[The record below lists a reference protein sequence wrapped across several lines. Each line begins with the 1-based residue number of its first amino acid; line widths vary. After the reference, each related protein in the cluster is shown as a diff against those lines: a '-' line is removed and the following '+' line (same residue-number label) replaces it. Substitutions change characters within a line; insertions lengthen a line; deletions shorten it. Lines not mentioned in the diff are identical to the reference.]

1 MIPTDRPTDQPTDR
15 PCHFVTLPQMT
26 GAPVD
31 LYPKTRGL
39 WVSRHAEF
47 DFDGPST
54 RRRRSMR
61 RSEKTPHFGPRKRPG
76 VCVCAAASAP
86 TGAAKIDGQGRCS
99 ALAHRFLPRRSGRS
113 QPRRHTPRASFGV
126 QNEAFSQN
134 DAWNGVVGCWDRRNR
149 TQRVEKPIILVSWG
163 TGLPGHRSSGV
174 A

>member
-1 MIPTDRPTDQPTDR
+1 MEKDGKGGKRREKEREETVRKRTEKEREGARRRKDRPTTVI
-15 PCHFVTLPQMT
+15 CVTLPQMT

-61 RSEKTPHFGPRKRPG
+61 RSEKTPHFGPRKRP
-76 VCVCAAASAP
+76 
-86 TGAAKIDGQGRCS
+86 
-99 ALAHRFLPRRSGRS
+99 
-113 QPRRHTPRASFGV
+113 SFGV
-126 QNEAFSQN
+126 RNEACSQN
-134 DAWNGVVGCWDRRNR
+134 DAWNGVVGCWDRRNQ
-149 TQRVEKPIILVSWG
+149 TQRVEKTIILVSWS
-163 TGLPGHRSSGV
+163 TGLPVYRSSGV